1 MAKWRLLYLDRVDP
15 LWTQTVWHATA
26 LYTSENLDSSMN
38 TLLIE
43 FTDGKLVSC
52 GQSQNVYAE
61 VNIEYCK
68 ENDILFTR
76 RMTGG
81 GTVML
86 NAGQVF
92 YHVIFK
98 GYHFPLKNKILYD
111 KALKGPLQYLR
122 SLGLDAHQDLNDIFI
137 EDRKISGNGAGSIE
151 STGVVC
157 GNIIADFDY
166 STCVKTIQM
175 PSKHFK
181 DLFSPLLNRY
191 LTTLKRELNRK
202 ELSREDIAKDL
213 IKAFEKGLNIEFKQD
228 ELTDW
233 EINKLTELNEQ
244 YLTEEWIFMPEYFKD
259 RKKER
264 EFIKVARGLGIVH
277 FTEGFE
283 ADVIIRGKQISQIDI
298 FDKEYA
304 FLANLTGKDIFE
316 IKPFQDTIIEKF
328 RKKLVKYYYLW
339 LKYII

>member
-1 MAKWRLLYLDRVDP
+1 MAKWRLIYLDRVDP

-26 LYTSENLDSSMN
+26 LYTSQNLDSTMN

-43 FTDGKLVSC
+43 FTDRKLVSC
-52 GQSQNVYAE
+52 GQSQNMYTE
-61 VNIEYCK
+61 VNIDYCK

-86 NAGQVF
+86 DEGQVF

-122 SLGLDAHQDLNDIFI
+122 SLGLDAHQDMNDIFI

-166 STCVKTIQM
+166 MSCVETLQM
-175 PSKHFK
+175 PSNNFK
-181 DLFSPLLNRY
+181 DLFTPLLNRY
-191 LTTLKRELNRK
+191 LTTLKLELNHK
-202 ELSREDIAKDL
+202 EMNREDMAKDL
-213 IKAFEKGLNIEFKQD
+213 IRAFEKALKIEFKHD

-233 EINKLTELNEQ
+233 EINKLNELNEQ
-244 YLTEEWIFMPEYFKD
+244 YLTDEWIFMPEYFKD
-259 RKKER
+259 RKKDR
-264 EFIKVARGLGIVH
+264 EFIKVARGIGIVH

-283 ADVIIRGKQISQIDI
+283 ADVIIRGKQISQIDL
-298 FDKEYA
+298 FDSGYA
-304 FLANLTGKDIFE
+304 FLNDLSGKDIFE
-316 IKPFQDTIIEKF
+316 IKPFQDTILENF
-328 RKKLVKYYYLW
+328 RKKLVKYYYHTQ
-339 LKYII
+339 

>member
-26 LYTSENLDSSMN
+26 LYVSENLDTAMN

-43 FTDGKLVSC
+43 FTDRKLVSC

-61 VNIEYCK
+61 VNIDYCK

-86 NAGQVF
+86 DEGQVF

-122 SLGLDAHQDLNDIFI
+122 SLGLDANQDINDIFI
-137 EDRKISGNGAGSIE
+137 GDRKISGNGAGSIE

-157 GNIIADFDY
+157 GNILINFDY
-166 STCVKTIQM
+166 KTCVETLKFPTTNF
-175 PSKHFK
+175 KHHFAE
-181 DLFSPLLNRY
+181 LLPAHI
-191 LTTLKRELNRK
+191 TTLRRELNRK
-202 ELSREDIAKDL
+202 ELSSEDIAKDL
-213 IKAFEKGLNIEFKQD
+213 ITAFEKGLSIEFKQD

-264 EFIKVARGLGIVH
+264 EFIKVARGLGIIH

-283 ADVIIRGKQISQIDI
+283 ADVVIRDKQILQIDI
-298 FDKEYA
+298 FDNEYA
-304 FLANLTGKDIFE
+304 FLKNLTEKDIFE
-316 IKPFQDTIIEKF
+316 IKPFQDAILENF
-328 RKKLVKYYYLW
+328 RKQLVKYYYHAQ
-339 LKYII
+339 

>member
-1 MAKWRLLYLDRVDP
+1 MAKWRLLRLDRVDP

-26 LYTSENLDSSMN
+26 LYTSENLDSTMN
-38 TLLIE
+38 TLIVE

-61 VNIEYCK
+61 VDVDYCK
-68 ENDILFTR
+68 ENSIPFTR

-81 GTVML
+81 GVVML
-86 NAGQVF
+86 DEGQVF
-92 YHVIFK
+92 YHVILK

-122 SLGLDAHQDLNDIFI
+122 SLGLDANQDMNDIFI
-137 EDRKISGNGAGSIE
+137 GDRKISGNGAGSIE

-157 GNIIADFDY
+157 GNIITDFDY
-166 STCVKTIQM
+166 TTCVETLKFPTTGF
-175 PSKHFK
+175 KHRFAE
-181 DLFSPLLNRY
+181 LLPYYITN
-191 LTTLKRELNRK
+191 LKRELGKDINR
-202 ELSREDIAKDL
+202 EEVAQDI
-213 IKAFEKGLNIEFKQD
+213 IKHFKKTLNVEFKKD

-233 EINKLTELNEQ
+233 EINKLNELNEQ
-244 YLTEEWIFMPEYFKD
+244 YLTEEWIFMPEFFKD

-264 EFIKVARGLGIVH
+264 EFIKVTRGLGIIH

-298 FDKEYA
+298 FDSEYE
-304 FLANLTGKDIFE
+304 FLNNLDGQNIFE
-316 IKPFQDTIIEKF
+316 INPFQDKILEAF
-328 RKKLVKYYYLW
+328 RKKLVKYYY
-339 LKYII
+339 YIQ

>member
-1 MAKWRLLYLDRVDP
+1 MAKWRLIYLDLVDP

-26 LYTSENLDSSMN
+26 LFTSENLDSAVN

-52 GQSQNVYAE
+52 GQSQNVYSE
-61 VNIEYCK
+61 VNVDYCK
-68 ENDILFTR
+68 KNDILFTR

-86 NAGQVF
+86 DKGQVF

-111 KALKGPLQYLR
+111 KALKGPVQYLR

-166 STCVKTIQM
+166 ATCIETLQM
-175 PSKHFK
+175 PSNNFK
-181 DLFSPLLNRY
+181 NLFSPLLKRY
-191 LTTLKRELNRK
+191 LTTLNRELNHK
-202 ELSREDIAKDL
+202 EMSREDIAKDL
-213 IKAFEKGLNIEFKQD
+213 INAFENALKIEFIND
-228 ELTDW
+228 ELTEW
-233 EINKLTELNEQ
+233 EIHKLNELNEQ
-244 YLTEEWIFMPEYFKD
+244 YLTEEWIFMPEYFKE
-259 RKKER
+259 RKQER

-283 ADVIIRGKQISQIDI
+283 AEVILKNETVSEID
-298 FDKEYA
+298 
-304 FLANLTGKDIFE
+304 LADNKYNHLNELVGQSIFE
-316 IKPFQDTIIEKF
+316 IKPFEDDILENF
-328 RKKLVKYYYLW
+328 RKKLIKYNNYTL
-339 LKYII
+339 

>member
-26 LYTSENLDSSMN
+26 LYMSENFDSSMN

-52 GQSQNVYAE
+52 GQSQNIYAE
-61 VNIEYCK
+61 VNVNYCK

-81 GTVML
+81 GVVL
-86 NAGQVF
+86 LDKGQVF

-98 GYHFPLKNKILYD
+98 GYHFPLKNKTLYD
-111 KALKGPLQYLR
+111 KALKGPVQYLR
-122 SLGLDAHQDLNDIFI
+122 SLGLAARQDLNDIFI

-166 STCVKTIQM
+166 ATCVKTLQM
-175 PSKHFK
+175 PSNNFK

-191 LTTLKRELNRK
+191 LTTLKRELNR
-202 ELSREDIAKDL
+202 EEMSREDIAKDL
-213 IKAFEKGLNIEFKQD
+213 IRAFEKALKIEFKQD

-233 EINKLTELNEQ
+233 ELNKLKELNEQ

-264 EFIKVARGLGIVH
+264 DFIKVTRGLGIVH

-283 ADVIIRGKQISQIDI
+283 ADVTIKDKKISTIDV
-298 FDKEYA
+298 FENEYA
-304 FLANLTGKDIFE
+304 FLDELIGKDIFE
-316 IKPFQDTIIEKF
+316 IKPFQDVVLESF
-328 RKKLVKYYYLW
+328 RKKLVKYYYHAQ
-339 LKYII
+339 